1 MAGDTGVQNRVR
13 EFFGLSTTRDIIP
26 VVVNF
31 IGTAVGFV
39 AVGLCIL
46 MIRTELS
53 YDTWVRNSERAY
65 RLHMVISPPGAQ
77 TIPLPSVSPHL
88 AGSIGQLSGVE
99 DVTRLS
105 REKMIIARHGTRY
118 SETVQIVD
126 PNFLDAFGLSLSEGT
141 GPSVLDVPGSVV
153 LTREAAQ
160 KYFGNTNPTG
170 QVLELDTGDSLLVT
184 GVLDP
189 VPRNTHLDLNILVSS
204 RTPFTVLNQQSRLAD
219 PGEIIAYTYFWLRD
233 GIGAKD
239 IASRLSGLLAITP
252 VMPPEAAAVVKP
264 VLGMMPVSEI
274 HLNSFPAGELKPGG
288 SRTMLGILAAIAVT
302 ITVIICINFSV
313 LMMSRTEAR
322 TLEYGVR
329 RTFGATRFQV
339 VLGSLREGTVV
350 TIAAMALAAAMIM
363 AGHPVIAGLLGTTV
377 LVGLSDCLVLLVPPL
392 VVALV
397 AGMAAILPANAAARM
412 SPVEALKQDMPQRKV
427 TWEMIPVVVQFSLT
441 TIIAV
446 LSLVVA
452 EQTSFAV
459 RSSVQAAGTGV
470 FIIDAGAAGLPPST
484 LATFRDEARRIPG
497 VRSVSLSEIVPTNF
511 STSMLSLMNQGQAA
525 PSSFSSNSVDSSFFE
540 TFGLKARAGRLFSEH
555 TSGQAGT
562 RVIVLSEAALPA
574 LGFRDAQSAIGATVV
589 TTWSEEPISFEVLG
603 VVPDMTMKS
612 VDAPLERMVY
622 FPIGEK
628 GRFIA
633 IALDNPQDAS
643 VMEQIPDRWRE
654 VCNDAV
660 FNGRFLDD
668 RLSDLY
674 RPLEQAKQALFAL
687 SLVAMATSCLGIYAL
702 TSLLSI
708 RQRREVGIRRALG
721 ATRSNVTAYLSMRFL
736 MPVIAGIVLGIPASV
751 GIALSWLSGYTHRIA
766 LGPSPFL
773 LSATGV
779 VMIGMLAMVHHTI
792 RLSGTEPASALRQ

>member
-1 MAGDTGVQNRVR
+1 MGFGAGVRNRVR
-13 EFFGLSTTRDIIP
+13 EFFGLSAIRDIIP

-31 IGTAVGFV
+31 FGTAVGFV
-39 AVGLCIL
+39 AVGLCLL
-46 MIRTELS
+46 MIRAELS
-53 YDTWVRNSERAY
+53 HDTWVRNSERAY

-77 TIPLPSVSPHL
+77 TIPLPSVSLRL
-88 AGSIGQLSGVE
+88 AEAVGQLSGVE

-105 REKMIIARHGTRY
+105 RETLVIARHGTRY
-118 SETVQIVD
+118 SETVQVVD
-126 PNFLDAFGLSLSEGT
+126 PNFLDAFGLGLSERT
-141 GPSVLDVPGSVV
+141 GPTVLDAPGSVV

-160 KYFGNTNPTG
+160 KYFGNINAVG
-170 QVLELDTGDSLLVT
+170 QVLELDTGDSLRVT

-204 RTPFTVLNQQSRLAD
+204 RSPFTALNQQSRLAS
-219 PGEIIAYTYFWLRD
+219 PSKGSAYTYFWLRD
-233 GIGAKD
+233 GVGAKD
-239 IASRLSGLLAITP
+239 MASRLSGLLAITP
-252 VMPPEAAAVVKP
+252 VMPPEAMAVVKP
-264 VLGMMPVSEI
+264 ALGMMPVSEI

-302 ITVIICINFSV
+302 ITVIVCINFSV

-329 RTFGATRFQV
+329 RTFGATRLQV
-339 VLGSLREGTVV
+339 VFGSLREGTVV
-350 TIAAMALAAAMIM
+350 TIAAMALAAAIIV
-363 AGHPVIAGLLGTTV
+363 AGHPIVAGLSGATV
-377 LVGLSDCLVLLVPPL
+377 LVGMSDFLVLLVPPL

-397 AGMAAILPANAAARM
+397 AGMAVILPANAAARM
-412 SPVEALKQDMPQRKV
+412 SPVETLKQDMPQRKV
-427 TWEMIPVVVQFSLT
+427 TWETIPVVVQFSLT

-470 FIIDAGAAGLPPST
+470 FIIDAGATGLPPSA

-511 STSMLSLMNQGQAA
+511 STSMLSLRNQGQAA

-540 TFGLKARAGRLFSEH
+540 AFGLEPIAGRLFADP
-555 TSGQAGT
+555 TAGQADVQG
-562 RVIVLSEAALPA
+562 IVLSEAALPA

-589 TTWSEEPISFEVLG
+589 STWSEEPVSFEVLG

-622 FPIGEK
+622 FSVGGN

-643 VMEQIPDRWRE
+643 MMDQIIARWRE
-654 VCNDAV
+654 ICNDAV
-660 FNGRFLDD
+660 LNGRFLDD
-668 RLSDLY
+668 RLADLY
-674 RPLEQAKQALFAL
+674 RPLEKTKQALFAL
-687 SLVAMATSCLGIYAL
+687 SLVAMATSCLGVYAL

-736 MPVIAGIVLGIPASV
+736 MPVIAGIVLGIPVSV

-773 LSATGV
+773 ASATGV
-779 VMIGMLAMVHHTI
+779 MMIGMVAMVHHTI